1 MYVIATAGH
10 VDHGKSALVRAL
22 TGMEPDRWAEEQ
34 RRGMTIDL
42 GYAWTSLPSGAELA
56 FVDVPGHERFM
67 TNMLAGVGP
76 VPAVLLVVSADEGW
90 SAQTAE
96 HVAALDALS
105 VRHGVLAVT
114 RSDLADPATALAG
127 AREHLS
133 GTSLETIEA
142 VAVSSLTGV
151 GLPELRASLDRL
163 VSGLPSP
170 AADGRVRLWVDRSFS
185 VRGYGTV
192 LTGTLAAGTVA
203 VDDRFELGQET
214 VSVRGVEMLGHP
226 VPQASA
232 PARVA
237 LNLRSVPRE
246 KVRRGRAL
254 LTPGAWHLADE
265 VDVLC
270 PAGAGGRMPRQLVLH
285 IGSAAV
291 PVDVRAIGPQYLRLR
306 LRSSLPLQVGDRAV
320 LRDPGMRRVLSGAV
334 VLDPAPPAMTG
345 RGAAKARAQELAR
358 VSVLPDLA
366 GEVERRGVVSRALLT
381 QLGVAWGPLPSGAVE
396 EAGWVIGAPVW
407 QRWQHELERMVT
419 DETRRPDRLVRSGVA
434 GAEVVQRLGL
444 PNPALL
450 TPLVGGCPGLV
461 LAAADVRLQ
470 GLRRAL
476 DPGLAEALAPLLALL
491 ERSPFRAP
499 EASELVAA
507 GAGARQL
514 SAAAAAD
521 VLLVLPGGIV
531 LRPDAPQ
538 RAAGIL
544 ARLPQPFTLSA
555 ARQALGTSRR
565 VALPLLEHMDRR
577 QLTERVDEMHR
588 TCVNLGPMGTAAQPN
603 QIDRESARS

>member
-22 TGMEPDRWAEEQ
+22 TGMEPDRWAEER

-105 VRHGVLAVT
+105 VRHGVLVVT

-163 VSGLPSP
+163 VSRLPPP

-203 VDDRFELGQET
+203 VDDCFELGRET
-214 VSVRGVEMLGHP
+214 VSVRGVEMLGRP
-226 VPQASA
+226 VPQVAA
-232 PARVA
+232 AARVA

-270 PAGAGGRMPRQLVLH
+270 PAGTGGRMPHQLVLH

-291 PVDVRAIGPQYLRLR
+291 PVDVRAIGPHYLRLR

-345 RGAAKARAQELAR
+345 RGAAKARAQQLAR

-381 QLGVAWGPLPSGAVE
+381 QLGVARGPLPSGAVE

-419 DETRRPDRLVRSGVA
+419 DETRRPNRLVRSGVA

-450 TPLVGGCPGLV
+450 PSLVGGCPGLV
-461 LAAADVRLQ
+461 LAGADVRLQ

-491 ERSPFRAP
+491 ESSPFRAP
-499 EASELVAA
+499 EAAELVAA
-507 GAGARQL
+507 GAGGRQL

-577 QLTERVDEMHR
+577 QLTERVDETHR

-603 QIDRESARS
+603 QIDRQSARS